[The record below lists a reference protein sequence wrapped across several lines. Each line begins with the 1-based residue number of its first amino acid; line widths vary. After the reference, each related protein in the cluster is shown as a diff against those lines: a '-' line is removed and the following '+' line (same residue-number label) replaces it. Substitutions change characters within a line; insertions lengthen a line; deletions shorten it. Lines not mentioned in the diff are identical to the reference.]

1 MSRKRKYVVYR
12 DESNSDDYAT
22 TAYARMIAVSAG
34 GRRQIT
40 IPCSPT
46 KFKAGDGL
54 EDQLEPLQMDNWEPT
69 LGDDFVFDDEI
80 EPQPVMVVKVPA
92 KRYANSDA
100 PLHEWMGVNERVGF
114 CEEYLL
120 KELRLEGR
128 GSLTTTPCSCSD
140 INNNIVQER
149 LYHCEDCYGP
159 EILCKSCCLLKH
171 ARHPLHII
179 YKWNGTYFEHSSLA
193 DMGLRV
199 QLGHEG
205 MPCLRPQ
212 RGHISFVMIH
222 TNAIHRVNIDF
233 CGCHQRVSHRQQ
245 LLRCKWYPATPHFP
259 QSACTRQ
266 VLEFFLI
273 LAWSSKLSGYEFYT
287 KFMRMVRQFRH
298 IKLMKRAGRGN
309 ITGGIYDTEPGAL
322 AIKCPACPQ
331 PGINLPED
339 WDKVEGSM
347 KFLYYLIIAMDA
359 NFRLKNR
366 NRASSIA
373 DPGLHT
379 GLAYFVPDKFYT
391 EHILKNASQADISTC
406 SGFKT
411 LAHAE
416 SKYSNGLQLTGVGLC
431 LCAHHELVRPQG
443 VGDLQKG
450 ERYANMDFIFF
461 SSIMP
466 LLLLTVVIS
475 YDIACQW
482 KLNLMKRMN
491 ELPEHLRMPAAV
503 ALVAF
508 MFGIP
513 KFHCPAHEEK
523 CAIPHS
529 LNLMPGVGRTD
540 GEGIER
546 NWAEMNCVANSTKEM
561 GTGYQHDVL
570 DDHFGHHNWRKY
582 AGLGLSLRK
591 KLLNAVKEQGR
602 HQSFLRDFNLVIDDA
617 HRGEWTAMIEAWE
630 RDKSSPNPYVH
641 IKITDYGSTGL
652 SEAQICANLTDDEKI
667 SISNGRQLPHEVTP
681 SSFIN
686 MGLVLEDAQQ
696 RIKYDLT
703 RSLSANGHTELN
715 QRRITLQQQ
724 LARFR
729 VIQRVYMVGVEG
741 WIEEQDMNSSEEV
754 EDESL
759 WLPSTLPPSDRDL
772 LCTNNIA
779 HIEAELRKGQCRDSL
794 DKLCRQLHTKSH
806 FVKHCNLDLRR
817 QQANTRANSSLTRL
831 NSKINA
837 AAEKYRVARSA
848 SLELVG
854 ISKLD
859 REFQSLEA
867 KDIVAPVDTVSG
879 VRSTTGMRGRR
890 DTSCGL
896 GQGYQ
901 TTSWIWSVSGVR
913 DHESDA
919 GLNDVLRVE
928 WAKSCARAQRWSEEV
943 LLLKEEMR
951 RTRQFLAWRAEQWQ
965 SITDLSHKDTQ
976 IVAGAIAYAH
986 RQAAVQHALLSR
998 FTFLWTNGAAADIT
1012 AATDE
1017 LAEYFAG
1024 DEVNFDDDEG

>member
-12 DESNSDDYAT
+12 DESDSDDHAT
-22 TAYARMIAVSAG
+22 TAYARMIAVSAS
-34 GRRQIT
+34 GRRQII

-92 KRYANSDA
+92 KRYAKSDA

-114 CEEYLL
+114 REEYLL
-120 KELRLEGR
+120 EELRLEGR
-128 GSLTTTPCSCSD
+128 GSLTTTPCSCSN
-140 INNNIVQER
+140 INNNIIQEH
-149 LYHCEDCYGP
+149 LYRCEDCYGP

-179 YKWNGTYFEHSSLA
+179 YKWNGTYFERSSLA

-205 MPCLRPQ
+205 MPCLRSQ

-233 CGCHQRVSHRQQ
+233 CGCHQQVSHRQQ
-245 LLRCKWYPATPHFP
+245 LLCCEWYPATPHFP
-259 QSACTRQ
+259 QSACTRR

-287 KFMRMVRQFRH
+287 SLERLTDNTGLNVPKSRYKEFMRIVRQFHH

-331 PGINLPED
+331 PGVNLPED

-347 KFLYYLIIAMDA
+347 
-359 NFRLKNR
+359 N
-366 NRASSIA
+366 IA

-416 SKYSNGLQLTGVGLC
+416 SRHSNGLRSTGVGLC
-431 LCAHHELVRPQG
+431 LCAHHELVRPRG

-508 MFGIP
+508 MFGIL
-513 KFHCPAHEEK
+513 KFHCPVHKEK

-540 GEGIER
+540 GEGIEC
-546 NWAEMNCVANSTKEM
+546 NWAEMNRVANSTKEM
-561 GTGYQHDVL
+561 GTGYRHDVL

-602 HQSFLRDFNLVIDDA
+602 HQSFLRDFNLVIDDV
-617 HRGEWTAMIEAWE
+617 HQGEWTAMIEAWE
-630 RDKSSPNPYVH
+630 CDKSSPNPYMH
-641 IKITDYGSTGL
+641 IKISL
-652 SEAQICANLTDDEKI
+652 SEAQIHANLTDDEKI
-667 SISNGRQLPHEVTP
+667 SISNGCQLLHEVTP

-686 MGLVLEDAQQ
+686 MGLVLEDAQRQ
-696 RIKYDLT
+696 IKYDLT
-703 RSLSANGHTELN
+703 RSLSANGHAELN

-729 VIQRVYMVGVEG
+729 IIQRVYMVGIKG

-759 WLPSTLPPSDRDL
+759 WLPLTLPPSDRDL

-779 HIEAELRKGQCRDSL
+779 HIEAELRKGQCCDSL
-794 DKLCRQLHTKSH
+794 DKLHRQLHTKSH
-806 FVKHCNLDLRR
+806 FVKHRNLNLRG
-817 QQANTRANSSLTRL
+817 QQANTCANSSLARL

-837 AAEKYRVARSA
+837 ATEKYCLAWSA
-848 SLELVG
+848 LLKLVG
-854 ISKLD
+854 ISELD

-890 DTSCGL
+890 DTLRGL

-901 TTSWIWSVSGVR
+901 TTLWIWSVLGVR

-919 GLNDVLRVE
+919 GLNDVLHVE
-928 WAKSCARAQRWSEEV
+928 WAKSCAQV

-951 RTRQFLAWRAEQWQ
+951 RTQQFLGWHAEQWQ
-965 SITDLSHKDTQ
+965 SITDLSHKDMQ
-976 IVAGAIAYAH
+976 IMAGAIAYAH

-1012 AATDE
+1012 AAMDE
-1017 LAEYFAG
+1017 LAEDFAR